1 MSLDDSSIGDATLL
15 ALFRSVTGTEIRE
28 DAAAKFTNR
37 YLEKLVSLIQR
48 NIAGRFQARFDAEDV
63 AQSVLKSWFQGVRKR
78 TIHPTCSTEIWPLIS
93 VMALNKVRNRVR
105 FNEAGIRDV
114 RRSEGNEE
122 LLEGVPDPTPEEA
135 VAFEDMLQGISSA
148 LSDEVR
154 SVLQLI
160 LEGYSVVEIAE
171 NLNVSTKTVSRRK
184 SAIRREI
191 LKQLPDEL
199 RGVAER
205 LAEGEEDD

>member
-1 MSLDDSSIGDATLL
+1 
-15 ALFRSVTGTEIRE
+15 
-28 DAAAKFTNR
+28 
-37 YLEKLVSLIQR
+37 
-48 NIAGRFQARFDAEDV
+48 
-63 AQSVLKSWFQGVRKR
+63 
-78 TIHPTCSTEIWPLIS
+78 
-93 VMALNKVRNRVR
+93 MALNKVRNRVR